1 MPRHRLTEDND
12 NLISF
17 QRIVMTDVWTAVL
30 DDLAKKVSSHIFES
44 WFKNISFDRVES
56 DVAYLF
62 VDDDFFKVWI
72 ENNYLDLIEHSFF
85 SVLAEPIRPIIEVRD
100 AKENVVSPVQS
111 ITLSDQLSAAKQG
124 RAGSAKKHVAVEGVS
139 TSDLNKKAKEIGLN
153 PRYTFDEFVVGG
165 NNEFVHAASAAV
177 ASSPTRT
184 YNPLFIFGGTGLGKT
199 HLLQAIGLEALKRDP
214 TTRVCYLSTEEF
226 TNQMISALRSRE
238 MPAFR
243 QRFRD
248 NVDLL
253 LIDDIQFIGGKVSTQ
268 EEFFHTFNAL
278 YNSGKQIVITSDKS
292 PRDLPGIEER
302 LASRFAW
309 GLIADIQPPRM
320 ETRVAILEKKA
331 EADGIRLSKEVAM
344 LIASTISSNVRE
356 LEGTLIRLG
365 AQASLMGTLLTPE
378 FVKKSLAQMNLQ
390 RVRVLTTKQIIKIVA
405 NYYDIKPADIRGP
418 GRTRA
423 ISRPRQIAMY
433 LSRKLT
439 SSSFPELGRDF
450 KKDQSSVISAFKKM
464 SKIVDKGE
472 DLSSDIAKIESTLM
486 R

>member
-1 MPRHRLTEDND
+1 
-12 NLISF
+12 
-17 QRIVMTDVWTAVL
+17 MTDVWTAVL

-44 WFKNISFDRVES
+44 WFKNISFDRIES

-62 VDDDFFKVWI
+62 VGDDFFKAWI
-72 ENNYLDLIEHSFF
+72 ETNYLDLIEHSFF
-85 SVLAEPIRPIIEVRD
+85 TVLSEPIRPTIEVKD
-100 AKENVVSPVQS
+100 AKEVIPSPVQS
-111 ITLSDQLSAAKQG
+111 INFSDQLCAAKQG
-124 RAGSAKKHVAVEGVS
+124 KVGAGKKLIAEF
-139 TSDLNKKAKEIGLN
+139 DLNTKAKEVGLSL
-153 PRYTFDEFVVGG
+153 RYTFDEFVVGA

-199 HLLQAIGLEALKRDP
+199 HLLQAIGLEALRRDP

-331 EADGIRLSKEVAM
+331 EADGIRLPKEVAM

-390 RVRVLTTKQIIKIVA
+390 RVRVLTTKQIINIVA

-450 KKDQSSVISAFKKM
+450 KKDHSSVISAFKKM
-464 SKIVDKGE
+464 SIIVDKGE
-472 DLSSDIAKIESTLM
+472 ALSSDIAKIESTLI

>member
-1 MPRHRLTEDND
+1 MTE
-12 NLISF
+12 
-17 QRIVMTDVWTAVL
+17 VWTAVL
-30 DDLAKKVSSHIFES
+30 EDLASKVSSHIFES
-44 WFKNISFDRVES
+44 WFKNIGFDRIES
-56 DVAYLF
+56 DVAYLY
-62 VDDDFFKVWI
+62 VGDDFFKVWI

-85 SVLAEPIRPIIEVRD
+85 SVLSEPIRPTILVQD
-100 AKENVVSPVQS
+100 AHESVESPVQS
-111 ITLSDQLSAAKQG
+111 ITFNEQQSAAKQG
-124 RAGSAKKHVAVEGVS
+124 ISGRKVATLPEF
-139 TSDLNKKAKEIGLN
+139 DLNKKAKELGLS
-153 PRYTFDEFVVGG
+153 PRYTFDEFVVGS

-226 TNQMISALRSRE
+226 TNQMIAALRSRE

-243 QRFRD
+243 KRFRD

-331 EADGIRLSKEVAM
+331 EADGIRLSKDVAM
-344 LIASTISSNVRE
+344 LIASTVSSNVRE

-365 AQASLMGTLLTPE
+365 AQASLMGTLLTLD
-378 FVKKSLAQMNLQ
+378 FVKNSLAQMNLQ
-390 RVRVLTTKQIIKIVA
+390 RVKVLTTQHIIKIVA
-405 NYYDIKPADIRGP
+405 NYYDIKPADIRGA

-439 SSSFPELGRDF
+439 RSSYPELGRDF
-450 KKDQSSVISAFKKM
+450 KKDHSSVITAFKKM
-464 SKIVDKGE
+464 SKIVAKGE
-472 DLSSDIAKIESTLM
+472 ELSSDIAKIESTLM